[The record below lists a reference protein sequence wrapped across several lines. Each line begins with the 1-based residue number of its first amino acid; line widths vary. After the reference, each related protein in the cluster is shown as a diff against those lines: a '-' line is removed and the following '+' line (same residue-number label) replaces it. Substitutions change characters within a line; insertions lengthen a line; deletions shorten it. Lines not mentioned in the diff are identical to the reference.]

1 MFDKHKSNKPSEAP
15 EDTASKNSTG
25 YGAPVVSSPR
35 VSSVIGSSIVI
46 KGDVTGDENLII
58 EGKVEGKIDLNTK
71 EVTVGSSGR
80 VNANISAKVIKIDG
94 EVKGDMAGNE
104 KVIISKT
111 GRVKGNIVAP
121 RVTLEDGA
129 NFKGSIDMNPG
140 EKASE
145 SSVTSIGSSV
155 KSQATNE
162 KTPEESSAKL
172 S

>member
-15 EDTASKNSTG
+15 EDTVSKSSTS

-35 VSSVIGSSIVI
+35 ISSVIGSSIVI
-46 KGDVTGDENLII
+46 KGDITGDENLII
-58 EGKVEGKIDLNTK
+58 EGKVEGKIDLNSK

-80 VNANISAKVIKIDG
+80 VNANIAAKVIKIDG
-94 EVKGDMAGNE
+94 EVKGDMTGNE
-104 KVIISKT
+104 KVIISKS

-140 EKASE
+140 EKVSE
-145 SSVTSIGSSV
+145 SSVTSIGSSA
-155 KSQATNE
+155 KAQASNE
-162 KTPEESSAKL
+162 KIKDETSVKL